1 MLFNLSEGE
10 EGGERGVLKYFAIV
24 IAATIVGR
32 TISGHGLSVISLF
45 PLFLTLFFLFFF
57 YEIRRPIAGNCWAVS
72 AYGLS
77 SINV

>member
-57 YEIRRPIAGNCWAVS
+57 LRNPPPHRGQLL
-72 AYGLS
+72 G
-77 SINV
+77 SIGVWIIID

>member
-1 MLFNLSEGE
+1 
-10 EGGERGVLKYFAIV
+10 
-24 IAATIVGR
+24 
-32 TISGHGLSVISLF
+32 VISLF